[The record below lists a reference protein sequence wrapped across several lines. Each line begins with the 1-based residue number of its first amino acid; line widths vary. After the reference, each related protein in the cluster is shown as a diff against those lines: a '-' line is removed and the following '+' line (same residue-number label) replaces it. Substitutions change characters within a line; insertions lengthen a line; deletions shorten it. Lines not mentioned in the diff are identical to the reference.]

1 MRVGV
6 RVNKPEALDGLADY
20 FPPGWKQSSSPVVER
35 LYSFVIGGSG
45 SRPGIWKLNLLYA
58 DGNRIARSRS
68 LDDVLNAFE
77 GDLQLC
83 VAERAPR
90 RVFIHAGVVGWNGEA
105 ILIPGRSF
113 TGKTTLVSELV
124 RAGATYYSDEY
135 AVLDARGR
143 VHPYSRPLGL
153 RGTEDRRQKKYRAE
167 ELGGRT
173 GVKPLPVGL
182 IVVSKY
188 KAGAKWRPRPLSP
201 GQGALALLDNTVSI
215 RRQPT
220 VALDAVQQA
229 VSQAPV
235 IKGVRGEAHE
245 VVGSI
250 LNELRGHSS
259 R

>member
-1 MRVGV
+1 
-6 RVNKPEALDGLADY
+6 
-20 FPPGWKQSSSPVVER
+20 
-35 LYSFVIGGSG
+35 
-45 SRPGIWKLNLLYA
+45 
-58 DGNRIARSRS
+58 
-68 LDDVLNAFE
+68 VLNAFE